1 MLWILGVIGVRVDMG
16 YKCLGLNSSYKCLW
30 LIKVMQIKDYGLC
43 GLYALHVSDYNGY
56 SYNVIID

>member
-16 YKCLGLNSSYKCLW
+16 YKCLL